1 MKSFTRNYYVAS
13 MLLTAAVTIPL
24 QSAFAKPE
32 HGAKYQD
39 WTINCEQQ
47 EDADTE
53 QCFIVQQR
61 ILKDGGGTVLL
72 IHAGY
77 PIGQGELFAQFT
89 LPLGILLPPGMG
101 LQIDEDE
108 LKRFPVQTCGPNG
121 CKTMVKMDE
130 ALLSALK
137 TGIEAKVSFYDIS
150 RTEVTIPVS
159 LRGFTA
165 ALRALR

>member
-1 MKSFTRNYYVAS
+1 MQRLIPGIFVAFS
-13 MLLTAAVTIPL
+13 LLLWAAGAAAAAPD
-24 QSAFAKPE
+24 
-32 HGAKYQD
+32 GAKFQD
-39 WTINCEQQ
+39 WTVDCETA
-47 EDADTE
+47 EGTDIR

-61 ILKDGGGTVLL
+61 VLKDGGGTVLL

-77 PIGQGELFAQFT
+77 PAGQDDLYAQFT

-101 LQIDEDE
+101 LQIDDDE
-108 LKRFPVQTCGPNG
+108 PKRFPVQTCGPNG

-130 ALLSALK
+130 ELLEKLK

-165 ALRALR
+165 ALRALH